1 MCCFSCSRSSGSD
14 TTLSALWCNV
24 HTTDGFDLKFKHWYV
39 CVGFLYTLTFRFKHN
54 HVWLLCHCGV
64 RPLKCF
70 ISLINENFSC
80 FFISIYFLFLFVIIF
95 CCCCCQY
102 FHLSITETARHCTFF
117 GGIICGPPWGSV
129 AVQFGDH
136 LQSGII
142 CGLRIICGA
151 VHFQCSYLGDVNFC
165 KVFFPHF
172 IHEVRTREDR
182 LLAHFLLVYEVYGF
196 LGQAGRQ
203 AGRRQGTRR
212 KFRIRSA
219 FFENLETSQLP
230 DRMPVFF

>member
-14 TTLSALWCNV
+14 TTLSTLWCNV
-24 HTTDGFDLKFKHWYV
+24 HTTNGFVLKFKYWYV
-39 CVGFLYTLTFRFKHN
+39 CVGFLYTLTFRFKHD
-54 HVWLLCHCGV
+54 HVWLLCHCGA

-70 ISLINENFSC
+70 ISLVNENFSC
-80 FFISIYFLFLFVIIF
+80 FFISTNFLFLFVIIF
-95 CCCCCQY
+95 CCGCCQY
-102 FHLSITETARHCTFF
+102 FHLPITATARHCTFF

-136 LQSGII
+136 LRSQDHLWCCTLPMFIPWG
-142 CGLRIICGA
+142 
-151 VHFQCSYLGDVNFC
+151 C
-165 KVFFPHF
+165 KLLESIFSH
-172 IHEVRTREDR
+172 IWYMKCVRERTGRSPTSC
-182 LLAHFLLVYEVYGF
+182 LFMKYTAFLD
-196 LGQAGRQ
+196 RQ